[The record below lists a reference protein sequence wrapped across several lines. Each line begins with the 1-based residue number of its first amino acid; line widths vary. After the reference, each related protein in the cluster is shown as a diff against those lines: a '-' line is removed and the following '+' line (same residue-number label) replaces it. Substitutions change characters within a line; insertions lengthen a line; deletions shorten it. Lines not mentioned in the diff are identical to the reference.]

1 MAITPLGADE
11 YGFIYNGESSKTY
24 GVYITDGAFYS
35 APMRDTTR
43 VEIPGRNGAF
53 LQDHGRFKNI
63 QVVYRCTLYT
73 EAETDFISGIAAVRA
88 WLCSVKG
95 YARLTDD
102 FNPNEYRMA
111 AFVDG
116 IEVSNIRPEVG
127 TFDITFEAMPQRF
140 LTSGETKTAV
150 ASGGT
155 ITNPTRFSS
164 KPMLEVKGYGNM
176 VVNGYPISLANQ
188 VLGSVKLTERGG
200 ANPQYTTPAYLA
212 SLVNSGNV
220 ITVKQGSEITLT
232 LKMASNVT
240 SLDIDLVTGG
250 TFAHL
255 TKSVNTNSATLR
267 FSIDDLIFTAGT
279 NATKT
284 DAFSLEF
291 FYRIGGGA
299 EQSEYLTL
307 TPTIQYNASTRTFTI
322 SLANSTWPSIV
333 LQKSKICILEEATAD
348 STVSALGNPTYIDC
362 EIGDVYKIESGQLIS
377 LNNVANLGNEL
388 PELKPGANT
397 ITYDNTI
404 TELKVEPRWWT
415 V

>member
-11 YGFIYNGESSKTY
+11 CGFVYNGENSKTY

-127 TFDITFEAMPQRF
+127 TFDITFEANPQRF
-140 LTSGETKTAV
+140 LTSGETAQTI
-150 ASGGT
+150 ASSGDT
-155 ITNPTRFSS
+155 ITNPTNFPSRPF
-164 KPMLEVKGYGNM
+164 LEVTGYGKIGINEDEVEIISGPIGRTPLLLQHRQLKGAALTASFSVRPNYANM
-176 VVNGYPISLANQ
+176 
-188 VLGSVKLTERGG
+188 
-200 ANPQYTTPAYLA
+200 
-212 SLVNSGNV
+212 NSGDNV
-220 ITVKQGSEITLT
+220 QIMGGNIAVDFGVALMDIFNFSQTGDFVRNATGLYTNILTFDLYNFVYQYGTAKTASASVEVGVYVGGTIARYATITV
-232 LKMASNVT
+232 
-240 SLDIDLVTGG
+240 SLSI
-250 TFAHL
+250 
-255 TKSVNTNSATLR
+255 SATGVI
-267 FSIDDLIFTAGT
+267 SITVSTGSLGADG
-279 NATKT
+279 
-284 DAFSLEF
+284 FSLYF
-291 FYRIGGGA
+291 PQIYG
-299 EQSEYLTL
+299 
-307 TPTIQYNASTRTFTI
+307 
-322 SLANSTWPSIV
+322 NST
-333 LQKSKICILEEATAD
+333 K
-348 STVSALGNPTYIDC
+348 SALGDPVYIDLD
-362 EIGDVYKIESGQLIS
+362 IGEAYKVEGGAVVGVNSAVS
-377 LNNVANLGNEL
+377 LGAEL
-388 PELKPGANT
+388 PELHPGENE
-397 ITYDNTI
+397 ITFDNTI
-404 TELKVEPRWWT
+404 TQLKIVPRWWT

>member
-11 YGFIYNGESSKTY
+11 YGFVYNGESSKTY

-127 TFDITFEAMPQRF
+127 TFDITFEAKPQRF
-140 LTSGETKTAV
+140 LTSGETAQSI
-150 ASGGT
+150 ASSGDT
-155 ITNPTRFSS
+155 ITNPTHFSS
-164 KPMLEVKGYGNM
+164 RPVLEVTGYGKIGINEDEVEIISGPIGRTPLLLQHRQLKGAALTASFSVRPNYANM
-176 VVNGYPISLANQ
+176 
-188 VLGSVKLTERGG
+188 
-200 ANPQYTTPAYLA
+200 
-212 SLVNSGNV
+212 NSGDSVQILGGNIAVDFGVTLMDIYNFSQTGNFVRSATGLNTNV
-220 ITVKQGSEITLT
+220 LTFDLYNFTYQYGTAKTASASVEVGVYVGGTVAQYATITV
-232 LKMASNVT
+232 
-240 SLDIDLVTGG
+240 SLSI
-250 TFAHL
+250 
-255 TKSVNTNSATLR
+255 SATGVI
-267 FSIDDLIFTAGT
+267 SITVSTGSLGADG
-279 NATKT
+279 
-284 DAFSLEF
+284 FSLYF
-291 FYRIGGGA
+291 PQIYG
-299 EQSEYLTL
+299 
-307 TPTIQYNASTRTFTI
+307 
-322 SLANSTWPSIV
+322 NST
-333 LQKSKICILEEATAD
+333 K
-348 STVSALGNPTYIDC
+348 SALGDPVYIDLD
-362 EIGDVYKIESGQLIS
+362 IGEAYKIEGGAVVGVNSAVS
-377 LNNVANLGNEL
+377 LGGEL
-388 PELKPGANT
+388 PELQPGENE
-397 ITYDNTI
+397 ITFDGTV
-404 TELKVEPRWWT
+404 TALKIKPRWWK

>member
-200 ANPQYTTPAYLA
+200 ANPSYSSPAYLS
-212 SLVNSGNV
+212 SLVNSGDALT
-220 ITVKQGSEITLT
+220 ILEGSEIYLVLT
-232 LKMASNVT
+232 FNSGLS
-240 SLDIDLVTGG
+240 SIDIDLVTGG

-255 TKSVNTNSATLR
+255 TKSVNTKNATLR
-267 FSIDDLIFTAGT
+267 FTIDELNFTAGT
-279 NATKT
+279 SSTKT
-284 DAFSLEF
+284 DAFNFELV
-291 FYRIGGGA
+291 YRIGGGA
-299 EQSEYLTL
+299 EQHEYLTL
-307 TPTIQYNASTRTFTI
+307 TPTIAYNASTRKFTI
-322 SLANSTWPSIV
+322 SLANTTWPSCI
-333 LQKSKICILEEATAD
+333 LNKSKICFLNPVVAD
-348 STVSALGNPTYIDC
+348 SSVSALGNPTYIDC
-362 EIGDVYKIESGQLIS
+362 EIGEVYKIESGQLIS

>member
-127 TFDITFEAMPQRF
+127 TFDITFDAKPQRF
-140 LTSGETKTAV
+140 LTSGETAQTI
-150 ASGGT
+150 ASSGDT

-164 KPMLEVKGYGNM
+164 RPLLEVTGYGTIGLNEDEVEIISGPIGRTPLLLQHRQLKGAALTASFSVRPNYANM
-176 VVNGYPISLANQ
+176 
-188 VLGSVKLTERGG
+188 
-200 ANPQYTTPAYLA
+200 
-212 SLVNSGNV
+212 NSGDSVQILGGNIAV
-220 ITVKQGSEITLT
+220 DFGVALMDIYNFSQTGDFVRNATGLNTNILTFGIYNFRYQYGTAKTASASVEVGVYVGGTIAQYATITV
-232 LKMASNVT
+232 
-240 SLDIDLVTGG
+240 SLSI
-250 TFAHL
+250 
-255 TKSVNTNSATLR
+255 SATGVI
-267 FSIDDLIFTAGT
+267 SITVSTGSLGADG
-279 NATKT
+279 
-284 DAFSLEF
+284 FSL
-291 FYRIGGGA
+291 
-299 EQSEYLTL
+299 YL
-307 TPTIQYNASTRTFTI
+307 PQIYG
-322 SLANSTWPSIV
+322 NST
-333 LQKSKICILEEATAD
+333 K
-348 STVSALGNPTYIDC
+348 SALGDPVYIDLD
-362 EIGDVYKIESGQLIS
+362 IGEAYKIEGGDVVGVNSAVS
-377 LNNVANLGNEL
+377 LGGEL
-388 PELKPGANT
+388 PELQPGENE
-397 ITYDNTI
+397 ITFDRTV
-404 TELKVEPRWWT
+404 TALKIKPRWWK

>member
-188 VLGSVKLTERGG
+188 VLGSVKLTDRGG
-200 ANPQYTTPAYLA
+200 ANPLYTTPAYMTG
-212 SLVNSGNV
+212 LVNNGDV
-220 ITVKQGSEITLT
+220 ITIKQGSDILLT

-240 SLDIDLVTGG
+240 SLDIDLVSGG

-255 TKSVNTNSATLR
+255 TKSVKTNSATLR

-299 EQSEYLTL
+299 EQSEFLTL
-307 TPTIQYNASTRTFTI
+307 TPTIAYNASARTFTI
-322 SLANSTWPSIV
+322 SLANTTWPSCV
-333 LQKSKICILEEATAD
+333 LSKSKICILEQATAD
-348 STVSALGNPTYIDC
+348 STVSALGNPSYIDC
-362 EIGDVYKIESGQLIS
+362 EIGEAYKIQSGQFIS
-377 LNNVANLGNEL
+377 LNNVANLGGEL
-388 PELKPGANT
+388 PQLKPGANT
-397 ITYDNTI
+397 ITFDNTV
-404 TELKVEPRWWT
+404 TELKVVPRWWS

>member
-11 YGFIYNGESSKTY
+11 YGFVYNGESSKTY

-127 TFDITFEAMPQRF
+127 TFDITFDAKPQRF
-140 LTSGETKTAV
+140 LTSGETAQTI
-150 ASGGT
+150 ASSGDT
-155 ITNPTRFSS
+155 ITNPTNFPSR
-164 KPMLEVKGYGNM
+164 PLLEVTGYGKIGINEDEVEIISGPIGRTPLLLQHRQLKGAALTASFSVRPNYANM
-176 VVNGYPISLANQ
+176 
-188 VLGSVKLTERGG
+188 
-200 ANPQYTTPAYLA
+200 
-212 SLVNSGNV
+212 NSGDNV
-220 ITVKQGSEITLT
+220 QILGGNIAVDFGVALMDIYNFSQTGDFVRNATGLNTNILTFDLYNFVYQYGTAKTASASVEVGVYVGGTIAQYATITV
-232 LKMASNVT
+232 
-240 SLDIDLVTGG
+240 SLSI
-250 TFAHL
+250 
-255 TKSVNTNSATLR
+255 SATGVI
-267 FSIDDLIFTAGT
+267 SITVSTGSLGADG
-279 NATKT
+279 
-284 DAFSLEF
+284 FSLYF
-291 FYRIGGGA
+291 PQIYG
-299 EQSEYLTL
+299 
-307 TPTIQYNASTRTFTI
+307 
-322 SLANSTWPSIV
+322 NST
-333 LQKSKICILEEATAD
+333 K
-348 STVSALGNPTYIDC
+348 SALGDPVYIDLD
-362 EIGDVYKIESGQLIS
+362 IGEAYKVEGGAVVGVNSAVS
-377 LNNVANLGNEL
+377 LGAEL
-388 PELKPGANT
+388 PELHPGENE
-397 ITYDNTI
+397 ITFDNTI
-404 TELKVEPRWWT
+404 TNLDIVPRWWT